1 MTEVSRVDVSM
12 NVNGIEL
19 QDREFF
25 SAIREC
31 REPDASV
38 AGVPS
43 CYRLQHGFE
52 QQLQGA

>member
-1 MTEVSRVDVSM
+1 M

-31 REPDASV
+31 REPDASI
-38 AGVPS
+38 AGGPP
-43 CYRLQHGFE
+43 CYRLLHGFE